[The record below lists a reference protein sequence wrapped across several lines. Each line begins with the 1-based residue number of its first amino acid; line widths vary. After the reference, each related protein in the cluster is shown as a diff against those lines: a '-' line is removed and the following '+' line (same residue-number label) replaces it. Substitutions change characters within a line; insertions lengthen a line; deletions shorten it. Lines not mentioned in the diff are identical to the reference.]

1 MGNYSPCLR
10 RGCGHDM
17 MYHKGGSGVC
27 TRCQC
32 FRYAHDSKPAYE
44 RLR

>member
-1 MGNYSPCLR
+1 MGNYQPCLR
-10 RGCGHDM
+10 RGCGHDQN
-17 MYHKGGSGVC
+17 YHKGGSGVC

-32 FRYAHDSKPAYE
+32 FQYALGSKPAYE